1 MWRAN
6 YSVEWCRRQEDH
18 LTPLEWERFPSST
31 NGAKT
36 ARPLPT
42 RPMTTAA
49 ILWGPLAITR
59 AMGKTWQRATGPR
72 EPWLL
77 TRTTPLCCLLLMQS
91 NSIASLSLQ
100 QLRRAVALKEPVA
113 AFEAELGQV
122 FGDPSSAA
130 SIKNPSWS
138 KSLTHASIP
147 LSKLTSIA

>member
-1 MWRAN
+1 
-6 YSVEWCRRQEDH
+6 
-18 LTPLEWERFPSST
+18 
-31 NGAKT
+31 
-36 ARPLPT
+36 
-42 RPMTTAA
+42 MTTAA

-100 QLRRAVALKEPVA
+100 QLRRAVALKEQIA

-130 SIKNPSWS
+130 SIKNPGRKHRRSAAARARMAAPQKARW
-138 KSLTHASIP
+138 A
-147 LSKLTSIA
+147 